1 MNQPDSKKTVLLV
14 DDAPA
19 NIQVVNSILKDIY
32 KIRIATNGPKAL
44 ELARWL
50 VLRSHSQ
57 ALARPWAYCLH
68 AHAFRLGRESP

>member
-1 MNQPDSKKTVLLV
+1 MSQADAKKTVLLV

-44 ELARWL
+44 ELAKADPPPDL
-50 VLRSHSQ
+50 VSAGCHDARDGWVRSVS
-57 ALARPWAYCLH
+57 AAE
-68 AHAFRLGRESP
+68 G